1 MIHENE
7 IVLFNREEAIQLAGR
22 IITDYEWDTIK
33 EWITMDDNMWQVI
46 DECIKNTIDEI
57 IL

>member
-1 MIHENE
+1 MTKENE

-22 IITDYEWDTIK
+22 VITDYEWDTIK
-33 EWITMDDNMWQVI
+33 EWVTMDDKMWQVI

>member
-1 MIHENE
+1 MTKENE

-22 IITDYEWDTIK
+22 VITDYEWDTIK
-33 EWITMDDNMWQVI
+33 EWVTMDDNMWQVI